1 MSNVVNLNQFRKTK
15 ARKEK
20 KQRSEENVAKY
31 GRTKA
36 ERQAEADASER
47 ATRLLEDHRRET
59 DESAEE

>member
-15 ARKEK
+15 ARKEE
-20 KQRSEENVAKY
+20 KQRAEENVAKH

-36 ERQAEADASER
+36 ERQAEAEAAER